1 MDACQCFFLGG
12 QFLAFSRPWKN
23 DFKTQKGPFVKGF
36 ALLFKNKNLSL
47 PDFYN
52 KFQQVVKIEKD
63 S

>member
-1 MDACQCFFLGG
+1 MLANVFSGG
-12 QFLAFSRPWKN
+12 QFLAFSGPWKN
-23 DFKTQKGPFVKGF
+23 DFKTQKGPSVKGF